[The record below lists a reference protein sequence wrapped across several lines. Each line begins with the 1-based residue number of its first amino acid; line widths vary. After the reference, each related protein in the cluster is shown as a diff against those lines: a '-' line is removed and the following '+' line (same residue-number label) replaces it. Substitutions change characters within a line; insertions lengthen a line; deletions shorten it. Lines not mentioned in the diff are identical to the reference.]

1 MLNQS
6 LKKNLLVQKN
16 EYILKFPIQIFSNI
30 ELNSLKKQENVINN
44 KKCLKLNKPILQG
57 SKKFK
62 DKKLSLKFPL
72 QIKLYNNIKEIENVS
87 FDIKNI
93 ILKKNNFFFQ
103 KKKLLLLQNYC
114 SKLLFLNFILIF
126 RNIWLKLLI
135 KL

>member
-30 ELNSLKKQENVINN
+30 ELNSLKKQENIINN
-44 KKCLKLNKPILQG
+44 KKFLKLNKPILQG

-103 KKKLLLLQNYC
+103 KRKLLLLQNYC

>member
-30 ELNSLKKQENVINN
+30 ELNSLKKQENIINN
-44 KKCLKLNKPILQG
+44 KKFLKLNKPILQG

-72 QIKLYNNIKEIENVS
+72 QIKLYNSIKEIENFS
-87 FDIKNI
+87 SDIKNI

-103 KKKLLLLQNYC
+103 KRKLLLLQNYC